1 MKKVLK
7 DRLRWGGFLFLFL
20 LVLGCNSSE
29 KGEEHSHENAKFTCP
44 MHPQVVSDKPGTC
57 PICRMDL
64 VPVNRNTSD
73 IKVDAS
79 LENLIKPTNQLVL
92 SGIRTVKPTDG
103 VRTSNLQVQGVINY
117 DTNNWNTI
125 SSRVGG
131 RIERLYV
138 KYNYQYVSKGQ
149 KLLDIYS
156 PDLANAQ
163 QELLYLKASGDK
175 ALLEAAKT
183 KLLLLGAS
191 NEQINQVIRT
201 GKVDYTVSIYSPY
214 SGYVAE
220 QKTSGSGNAGASQN
234 GTVISQEG
242 GEAAMNSMS
251 EQSLPSPSQVPQ
263 VESNSPLLVR
273 EGQYLNAGQ
282 KVFSLINANSVW
294 AEFFAGSDQLTILR
308 KGTSVQVTSIDNPNQ
323 KSFSKISLIQPYY
336 NEGTSFSLLRAR
348 INNPDKGW
356 KVGQLVSVKADVDN
370 KFGTW
375 LPRSSVLHLGS
386 RYVSFVKKDG
396 TFVPAYVQVKE
407 QRGEWVDIGDSL
419 SKQSEV
425 AVNAWFMV
433 DSESFVKVDSIKSK
447 LKSQN

>member
-1 MKKVLK
+1 M
-7 DRLRWGGFLFLFL
+7 L
-20 LVLGCNSSE
+20 LLLILGCNTSS
-29 KGEEHSHENAKFTCP
+29 KDGEHNHANAQFTCP
-44 MHPQVVSDKPGTC
+44 MHPQVVADKPGTC
-57 PICRMDL
+57 PICHMDL
-64 VPVNRNTSD
+64 VPLNRNTSHT
-73 IKVDAS
+73 KVDAS

-103 VRTSNLQVQGVINY
+103 VRTANLKVHGVINY

-149 KLLDIYS
+149 KILDIYS

-175 ALLEAAKT
+175 TLLEAAKT
-183 KLLLLGAS
+183 KLRLLGAS
-191 NEQINQVIRT
+191 NDQINQVIRT
-201 GKVDYTVSIYSPY
+201 GKVDYTFSLYSPY

-220 QKTSGSGNAGASQN
+220 QKSSGSSSTSTSQN
-234 GTVISQEG
+234 STVISQEG
-242 GEAAMNSMS
+242 GDAAMNSMS
-251 EQSLPSPSQVPQ
+251 AEPGDSPSQVPQ
-263 VESNSPLLVR
+263 VEGNSPLFVR

-282 KVFSLINANSVW
+282 KVFSLIHANSVW
-294 AEFFAGSDQLTILR
+294 AEFFAGSDQLSILR
-308 KGTSVQVTSIDNPNQ
+308 KGTSVQVTSIDNPNHT
-323 KSFSKISLIQPYY
+323 SFSKISLIQPYY

-348 INNPDKGW
+348 ISNPDKKW
-356 KVGQLVSVKADVDN
+356 KIGQLVTVKADVDN

-375 LPRSSVLHLGS
+375 LPRTSVLHLGS

-419 SKQSEV
+419 SKESEV

-433 DSESFVKVDSIKSK
+433 DSESFVKVDS
-447 LKSQN
+447 LKNY